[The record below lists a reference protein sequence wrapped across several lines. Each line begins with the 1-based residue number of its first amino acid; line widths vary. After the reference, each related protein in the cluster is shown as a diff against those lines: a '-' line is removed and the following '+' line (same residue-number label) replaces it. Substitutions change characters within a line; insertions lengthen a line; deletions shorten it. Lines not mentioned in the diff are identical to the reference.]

1 MEDEKNMLKIIV
13 FIKSRIFQIVLAITI
28 GVVVSLLF
36 LRQTFLV
43 KKIAPSTKA
52 SDNRVVLTWLPTT
65 ITKKIGETT
74 TLSVLIDT
82 KQYTVSAVELVLRYD
97 PLKLELKPENI
108 VHNNS
113 VNFLPDLLANNTKIE
128 NGKVTIILLCSAGT
142 PKKGAGSLVS
152 FNFKALTAG
161 TTNITFDESTIVA
174 AIEEPNQNVFGP
186 VSSSFVTI
194 ESIVVPTITPIP
206 TVTPTPTRIL
216 TSTPTPTIIPT
227 RTPTVNLTATPT
239 PTIPIYTPT
248 PTATSTPT
256 PTTSLQSSVI
266 LNLKLKFQGIV
277 KKPINN
283 SMKVK
288 VAFIDNSGTKK
299 EAFGD
304 FVADDNGIW
313 SGTTTIGNT
322 VIDQT
327 KKYSLLIKGPR
338 HVQKKV
344 CDILPAESS
353 FGAYRCSLSNISLL
367 SGSNTFNFSNILLL
381 TGDLPPQ
388 DGVVN
393 SYDLSFIRNNL
404 HKETADSLQ
413 KADLNQDGRID
424 VQDWSLIIA
433 SLSIKLD
440 DE

>member
-52 SDNRVVLTWLPTT
+52 SDNRVVLTWLPTA
-65 ITKKIGETT
+65 ITKKIGETAAF
-74 TLSVLIDT
+74 SVLIDT

-108 VHNNS
+108 VHSNS

-142 PKKGAGSLVS
+142 PKKGTGPLVS

-186 VSSSFVTI
+186 VSSSSVTI
-194 ESIVVPTITPIP
+194 QSIVVPTITLTPTVIP
-206 TVTPTPTRIL
+206 TA

-239 PTIPIYTPT
+239 PTIPIHTPT

-277 KKPINN
+277 KKPMNN

-299 EAFGD
+299 EASGD

-344 CDILPAESS
+344 CDSMPSEPTY
-353 FGAYRCSLSNISLL
+353 GTYNCNSNNITLQT
-367 SGSNTFNFSNILLL
+367 GTNTFDFSGVMLLV
-381 TGDLPPQ
+381 GDLPVQ

-393 SYDLSFIRNNL
+393 SYDLSLIRNNL
-404 HKETADSLQ
+404 QKTEASILG
-413 KADLNQDGRID
+413 KADLNQDSRID
-424 VQDWSLIIA
+424 VQDWSLAVA

-440 DE
+440 EQ